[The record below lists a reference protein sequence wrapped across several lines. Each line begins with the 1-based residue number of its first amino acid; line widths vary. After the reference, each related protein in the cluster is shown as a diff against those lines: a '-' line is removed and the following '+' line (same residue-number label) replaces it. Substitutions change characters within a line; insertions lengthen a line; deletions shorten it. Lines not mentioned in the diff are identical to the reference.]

1 VVLLKAGFDPWQ
13 LPNDP
18 AWAAAIVIFA
28 VGYLWAARVFHAPA
42 WRQVCF
48 AAGLAIVA
56 AGLLSPIE
64 HVALESMLSFHLLQN
79 VMLADWAPPLLV
91 LGLTPAMAAAAERHR
106 WVRAATH
113 PGFALTY
120 WLAVW
125 YVVHIP
131 GVYNYALE
139 NRWALGI
146 EHLLFLTAGLVFWWP
161 VILPGRMTVTP
172 KLVYLAVAFFVA
184 APVAAFI
191 ALATTTL
198 YPYYDG
204 TPHLFGQTP
213 LEDQQIGGMLMA
225 VEQSILLFVAF
236 TWVFFA
242 MLRDDEHAADTMGA
256 PS

>member
-1 VVLLKAGFDPWQ
+1 VLLKTAFDPWQ
-13 LPNDP
+13 IPNHWE
-18 AWAAAIVIFA
+18 WAVAIVVFA
-28 VGYLWAARVFHAPA
+28 VWYLWAARVFRAPG
-42 WRQVCF
+42 WRQACF
-48 AAGLAIVA
+48 LGGMAVLV

-64 HVALESMLSFHLLQN
+64 HVAIEAMLSFHLLQN
-79 VMLADWAPPLLV
+79 VMLADWAPPLLI
-91 LGLTPAMAAAAERHR
+91 LGLTTTMAAAIERHR
-106 WVRAATH
+106 WVRWATR
-113 PGFALTY
+113 PGFALVY

-131 GVYNYALE
+131 AVYDYALE
-139 NRWALGI
+139 NRWALGV
-146 EHLLFLTAGLVFWWP
+146 EHLLFITAGLAFWYP
-161 VILPGRMTVTP
+161 VIIPGRMAVTP
-172 KLVYLAVAFFVA
+172 KLFYLAAAFFVA

-198 YPYYDG
+198 YSYYDA

-242 MLRDDEHAADTMGA
+242 MLREDERAPDTIGA

>member
-1 VVLLKAGFDPWQ
+1 MLLAASFDPWQ
-13 LPNDP
+13 IPSDP
-18 AWAAAIVIFA
+18 AWAAAVVIFGA
-28 VGYLWAARVFHAPA
+28 GYLWAGRVFCVPF
-42 WRQVCF
+42 WRRACF
-48 AAGLAIVA
+48 LAGLAVVG

-64 HVALESMLSFHLLQN
+64 HVAIEAMLSFHLLQN
-79 VMLADWAPPLLV
+79 VMLADWAPPLLI
-91 LGLTPAMAAAAERHR
+91 LGFTTTMAAAAESHR
-106 WVRAATH
+106 WVRAVTH
-113 PGFALTY
+113 PGFALAY

-131 GVYNYALE
+131 AVYNYALE

-146 EHLLFLTAGLVFWWP
+146 EHLLFLSAGLAFWWS
-161 VILPGRMTVTP
+161 VIVPGRMAPTP
-172 KLVYLAVAFFVA
+172 KLVYLAIAFFVA

-236 TWVFFA
+236 TWTFFA
-242 MLRDDEHAADTMGA
+242 MLRDDERAPETLGA
-256 PS
+256 RS